1 MNINQKIAKVHLTS
15 RFRQLLVAILSVS
28 FGISMYIAMNSFMA
42 GVNNIQT
49 EITFTS
55 MSHIKIYNDLSEDI
69 TPIISKPKDSNTIL
83 MVNNARNIQY
93 TQGIKNADVIKNEL
107 LNMPEINGVALQLNE
122 KVFIRNGVSNTSAS
136 LSGIETVNENELFET
151 AKYIVEGNLSELD
164 KRSDGIIL
172 GVGLAQTIGVKTGN
186 TISVST
192 SEGVSKTFKIIGL
205 LESGSK
211 GTDKTSAL
219 ISIQTA
225 RQLFSKN
232 KSYATDVLVNTYDYN
247 NARTVAEKVRKLTDY
262 KVESWQ
268 EGNDQLVSSSLLR
281 DILAIAVSLTILIVA
296 GFGIYNIMNMTVNEK
311 IKEIAILKAMGF
323 NGKDVIEIF
332 LTQSVAIGLIGG
344 FVGLFLGNSIV
355 QILDIVPF
363 KIASHNTLPV
373 VYNAKDYIL
382 AFVFGVVITLIAG
395 YLPSRK
401 ASKVDPVEILR
412 G

>member
-1 MNINQKIAKVHLTS
+1 MNTNQKIAKVHLTS

-49 EITFTS
+49 QITFTA
-55 MSHIKIYNDLSEDI
+55 MAHIKIYNDLPANVE
-69 TPIISKPKDSNTIL
+69 PILSIPKDSNTVL

-93 TQGIKNADVIKNEL
+93 TQGIKNADAIKNDI
-107 LNMPEINGVALQLNE
+107 LNMPQITGVALQLNQN
-122 KVFIRNGVSNTSAS
+122 VFIRNGVSKTSAS
-136 LSGIETVNENELFET
+136 LSGIETVNENALFQTSE
-151 AKYIVEGNLSELD
+151 YIIEGDISELD

-172 GVGLAQTIGVKTGN
+172 GTGLARTIGVNTGN
-186 TISVST
+186 TISITT
-192 SEGVSKTFKIIGL
+192 SDDVSKTFKVIGL
-205 LESGSK
+205 IESGNK
-211 GTDKTSAL
+211 GADKTRAL

-232 KSYATDVLVNTYDYN
+232 KSYATDVLVNTNNYN
-247 NARTVAEKVRKLTDY
+247 NARIVSEKISKLTDY

-268 EGNDQLVSSSLLR
+268 EGNAQLVSSSLLR

-323 NGKDVIEIF
+323 NGKDIIEIF

-344 FVGLFLGNSIV
+344 LVGLVLGNIIV
-355 QILDIVPF
+355 QILDSVPF
-363 KIASHNTLPV
+363 NIATLTTLPV
-373 VYNAKDYIL
+373 DYKLRDYIL
-382 AFVFGVVITLIAG
+382 AFLFGVIITLIAG

>member
-1 MNINQKIAKVHLTS
+1 M
-15 RFRQLLVAILSVS
+15 
-28 FGISMYIAMNSFMA
+28 
-42 GVNNIQT
+42 
-49 EITFTS
+49 
-55 MSHIKIYNDLSEDI
+55 EDI
-69 TPIISKPKDSNTIL
+69 TPIVPKPQDDSTIL
-83 MVNNARNIQY
+83 MVNNAKNIQY
-93 TQGIKNADVIKNEL
+93 TEGIKNADAIKDKL
-107 LNMPEINGVALQLNE
+107 LNLSEINGVALQLNE
-122 KVFIRNGVSNTSAS
+122 NVFIRNGVSKTSAS
-136 LSGIETVNENELFET
+136 LSGIETINENELFET
-151 AKYIVEGNLSELD
+151 AKYIIEDNLSELD

-186 TISVST
+186 TIFLTT
-192 SEGVSKTFKIIGL
+192 SDGISKTFKVIGL

-211 GTDKTSAL
+211 GTDKTRAL

-247 NARTVAEKVRKLTDY
+247 NARAVAKKISALTDY

-281 DILAIAVSLTILIVA
+281 DILAISVSLTILIVA

-344 FVGLFLGNSIV
+344 FVGLFLGNGIV

>member
-1 MNINQKIAKVHLTS
+1 
-15 RFRQLLVAILSVS
+15 
-28 FGISMYIAMNSFMA
+28 MYIAMNSFMA

-55 MSHIKIYNDLSEDI
+55 MSHIKIYNDLSEKI
-69 TPIISKPKDSNTIL
+69 APIIPKPKDSNTVL

-93 TQGIKNADVIKNEL
+93 TQGIKNADAIKNEL
-107 LNMPEINGVALQLNE
+107 LNLPEINGVALQLNE

-136 LSGIETVNENELFET
+136 LSGIETVNENKLFET

-192 SEGVSKTFKIIGL
+192 SEGISKTFKIIGL

-211 GTDKTSAL
+211 GADRTRAL

-225 RQLFSKN
+225 RQFFSKN
-232 KSYATDVLVNTYDYN
+232 KSYATDILVNTYDYN
-247 NARTVAEKVRKLTDY
+247 NASEVAEKVRKLTDY

-268 EGNDQLVSSSLLR
+268 EGNGQLVSSSLLR

-344 FVGLFLGNSIV
+344 LVGLFLGNMIV
-355 QILDIVPF
+355 QMLDIVPF

-382 AFVFGVVITLIAG
+382 AFSFGTIITLIAG

>member
-1 MNINQKIAKVHLTS
+1 MNTNQKIAKVHLTS

-55 MSHIKIYNDLSEDI
+55 MSHIKIFNDLSENI
-69 TPIISKPKDSNTIL
+69 TPILPKPKDRNTIL

-93 TQGIKNADVIKNEL
+93 TQGIKNADVIKTKL
-107 LNMPEINGVALQLNE
+107 LNMLEIKGIAFQLNE
-122 KVFIRNGVSNTSAS
+122 NVFIRNGVSKTSAS
-136 LSGIETVNENELFET
+136 LSGIETVNENDLFET
-151 AKYIVEGNLSELD
+151 EKYIIEGDLSELD

-172 GVGLAQTIGVKTGN
+172 GVGLAQKIGVKTGN
-186 TISVST
+186 TISVTT
-192 SEGVSKTFKIIGL
+192 SEDVSKTFKVIGL
-205 LESGSK
+205 IESGNK
-211 GTDKTSAL
+211 GADKTRAL

-247 NARTVAEKVRKLTDY
+247 NARAVAEKVIKLTDY

-268 EGNDQLVSSSLLR
+268 EGNGQLVSSSLLR

-311 IKEIAILKAMGF
+311 IKEIAILKAIGF

-344 FVGLFLGNSIV
+344 LVGLFLGNIIV
-355 QILDIVPF
+355 QMLDIVPF
-363 KIASHNTLPV
+363 TIASHNTLPV
-373 VYNAKDYIL
+373 EYNIKDYIL
-382 AFVFGVVITLIAG
+382 AFSFGTIITLIAG
-395 YLPSRK
+395 YIPSRK

>member
-1 MNINQKIAKVHLTS
+1 MNTNQKIAKVHLTS
-15 RFRQLLVAILSVS
+15 NFRQLFVAILSVS
-28 FGISMYIAMNSFMA
+28 FGISMYVAMNSFMA

-55 MSHIKIYNDLSEDI
+55 MSHIKIFNDLSDTI
-69 TPIISKPKDSNTIL
+69 TPIATKPKDENTIL

-93 TQGIKNADVIKNEL
+93 TQGIKNADIIKTKL

-122 KVFIRNGVSNTSAS
+122 NVFIRNGVSKTSAS
-136 LSGIETVNENELFET
+136 LSGIETVNENDLFEIE
-151 AKYIVEGNLSELD
+151 KYIIEGNLSALD
-164 KRSDGIIL
+164 RRSDGIIL
-172 GVGLAQTIGVKTGN
+172 GSGLAQKIGVKTGN
-186 TISVST
+186 TVSVTT
-192 SEGVSKTFKIIGL
+192 SEDVSKTFKIIGL

-211 GTDKTSAL
+211 GTDKTRAL

-232 KSYATDVLVNTYDYN
+232 KSYATDILVNTYDYN
-247 NARTVAEKVRKLTDY
+247 NARVVAEKVRKLTDY
-262 KVESWQ
+262 KVASWQ
-268 EGNDQLVSSSLLR
+268 EGNGQLVSSSLLR

-344 FVGLFLGNSIV
+344 FVGLFLGNIIV
-355 QILDIVPF
+355 QILDTVPF
-363 KIASHNTLPV
+363 TIASHNTLPV
-373 VYNAKDYIL
+373 EYNIKDYIL
-382 AFVFGVVITLIAG
+382 AFSFGTIITLIAG

-401 ASKVDPVEILR
+401 AAKVDPVEILR

>member
-1 MNINQKIAKVHLTS
+1 MNTNQKIAKVHLTS
-15 RFRQLLVAILSVS
+15 RFRQLLVAVLSVC

-55 MSHIKIYNDLSEDI
+55 MSHIKIYNDLVEDI
-69 TPIISKPKDSNTIL
+69 TSIVPKPQDDSTIL
-83 MVNNARNIQY
+83 MVNNAKNIQY
-93 TQGIKNADVIKNEL
+93 TEGIKNADAIKDKL
-107 LNMPEINGVALQLNE
+107 LNLSEINGVALQLNE
-122 KVFIRNGVSNTSAS
+122 NVFIRNGVSKASAS
-136 LSGIETVNENELFET
+136 LSGIETINENELFET
-151 AKYIVEGNLSELD
+151 AKYIIEGNLSELD
-164 KRSDGIIL
+164 RRSDGIIL

-186 TISVST
+186 TIFLTT
-192 SEGVSKTFKIIGL
+192 SDGISKTFKVIGL

-211 GTDKTSAL
+211 GTDKTRAL

-247 NARTVAEKVRKLTDY
+247 NARAVAKKISALTDY

-281 DILAIAVSLTILIVA
+281 DILAISVSLTILIVA

-344 FVGLFLGNSIV
+344 FVGLFLGNGIV

>member
-1 MNINQKIAKVHLTS
+1 MNTNQKIAKVHLTS

-247 NARTVAEKVRKLTDY
+247 NAKTVAEKVRKLTDY

-344 FVGLFLGNSIV
+344 FVGLFLGNVIV
-355 QILDIVPF
+355 QMLDIVPF

-373 VYNAKDYIL
+373 VYNVKDYIL
-382 AFVFGVVITLIAG
+382 AFSFGAIITLIAG

>member
-1 MNINQKIAKVHLTS
+1 MNTNQKIAKVHLTS

-55 MSHIKIYNDLSEDI
+55 MSHIKIFNDLSENI
-69 TPIISKPKDSNTIL
+69 TPILPKPKDRNTIL

-93 TQGIKNADVIKNEL
+93 TQGIKNADVIKTKL
-107 LNMPEINGVALQLNE
+107 LNMLEIKGIALQLNE
-122 KVFIRNGVSNTSAS
+122 NVFIRNGVSKTSAS
-136 LSGIETVNENELFET
+136 LSGIETVNENDLFET
-151 AKYIVEGNLSELD
+151 EKYIIEGDLSELD

-172 GVGLAQTIGVKTGN
+172 GVGLAQKIGVKTGN
-186 TISVST
+186 TISITT
-192 SEGVSKTFKIIGL
+192 SEDVSKTFKVIGL
-205 LESGSK
+205 IESGNK
-211 GTDKTSAL
+211 GADKTRAL

-247 NARTVAEKVRKLTDY
+247 NAKAVAEKVIKLTDY

-268 EGNDQLVSSSLLR
+268 EGNGQLVSSSLLR

-311 IKEIAILKAMGF
+311 IKEIAILKAIGF

-344 FVGLFLGNSIV
+344 LVGLFLGNIIV
-355 QILDIVPF
+355 QMLDIVPF
-363 KIASHNTLPV
+363 TIASHNTLPV
-373 VYNAKDYIL
+373 EYNIKDYIL
-382 AFVFGVVITLIAG
+382 AFSFGTIITLIAG
-395 YLPSRK
+395 YIPSRK

>member
-1 MNINQKIAKVHLTS
+1 MNTNQKIAKVHLTS
-15 RFRQLLVAILSVS
+15 RFKQLLVAILSVS

-49 EITFTS
+49 QITFTA
-55 MSHIKIYNDLSEDI
+55 MAHIKIYNDLPANVE
-69 TPIISKPKDSNTIL
+69 PILSIPKDSNTIL

-93 TQGIKNADVIKNEL
+93 TQGIKNADAIKNEI
-107 LNMPEINGVALQLNE
+107 LNMPEITGVALQLNQN
-122 KVFIRNGVSNTSAS
+122 VFIRNGISKTSAS
-136 LSGIETVNENELFET
+136 LSGIETVNENALFQTSE
-151 AKYIVEGNLSELD
+151 YIIEGDISELD

-172 GVGLAQTIGVKTGN
+172 GTGLARTIGVNTGN
-186 TISVST
+186 TISITT
-192 SEGVSKTFKIIGL
+192 SDDVSKTFKVIGL
-205 LESGSK
+205 IESGNK
-211 GTDKTSAL
+211 GADKTRAL

-232 KSYATDVLVNTYDYN
+232 KSYATDVLVNTNNYN
-247 NARTVAEKVRKLTDY
+247 NARVVSEKISKLTDY
-262 KVESWQ
+262 KIESWQ
-268 EGNDQLVSSSLLR
+268 EGNAQLVSSSLLR

-344 FVGLFLGNSIV
+344 LVGLVLGNIIV
-355 QILDIVPF
+355 QILDSVPF
-363 KIASHNTLPV
+363 NIATLTTLPV
-373 VYNAKDYIL
+373 DYKLRDYIL
-382 AFVFGVVITLIAG
+382 AFLFGVIITLIAG
-395 YLPSRK
+395 YIPSRK

>member
-1 MNINQKIAKVHLTS
+1 MNTNQKIAKVHLTS

-28 FGISMYIAMNSFMA
+28 FGTSMYIAMNSFMA
-42 GVNNIQT
+42 GVNNIQN

-69 TPIISKPKDSNTIL
+69 TPILPKPKGESTIL

-93 TQGIKNADVIKNEL
+93 TEGIKNADTIKNEL
-107 LNMPEINGVALQLNE
+107 LNISEINGVALQLNE
-122 KVFIRNGVSNTSAS
+122 NVFIRNGVSKTSAS

-151 AKYIVEGNLSELD
+151 AKYIIDGDLNELE
-164 KRSDGIIL
+164 KRADGIIL

-186 TISVST
+186 TISVTT
-192 SEGVSKTFKIIGL
+192 SDGVSKTFKIIGL

-211 GTDKTSAL
+211 GADRTRAL

-232 KSYATDVLVNTYDYN
+232 KSYATDILANTYDYN
-247 NARTVAEKVRKLTDY
+247 NASEVAEKARKLTDY

-268 EGNDQLVSSSLLR
+268 EGNGQLVSSSLLR

-332 LTQSVAIGLIGG
+332 LTQSVAIGFIGG
-344 FVGLFLGNSIV
+344 LVGLFLGNMIV
-355 QILDIVPF
+355 QMLDIVPF

-382 AFVFGVVITLIAG
+382 AFSFGTIITLIAG

>member
-1 MNINQKIAKVHLTS
+1 MNTNQKIAKVHLTS

-69 TPIISKPKDSNTIL
+69 TPISSKPKDSNTIL

-93 TQGIKNADVIKNEL
+93 TEGIKNADAIKNEL

-122 KVFIRNGVSNTSAS
+122 NVFIRNGVSKTSAS
-136 LSGIETVNENELFET
+136 LSGIETVNENDLFET
-151 AKYIVEGNLSELD
+151 EKYIIEGDLSELD

-172 GVGLAQTIGVKTGN
+172 GLGLAQKIGVKTGN
-186 TISVST
+186 TISVTT
-192 SEGVSKTFKIIGL
+192 SEDVSKTFKVIGL
-205 LESGSK
+205 IESGNK
-211 GTDKTSAL
+211 GADKTRAL

-247 NARTVAEKVRKLTDY
+247 NARAVAEKVIKLTDY

-268 EGNDQLVSSSLLR
+268 EGNGQLVSSSLLR

-344 FVGLFLGNSIV
+344 LVGLFLGNIIV
-355 QILDIVPF
+355 QMLDIVPF
-363 KIASHNTLPV
+363 TIASHNTLPV
-373 VYNAKDYIL
+373 EYNIKDYIL
-382 AFVFGVVITLIAG
+382 AFSFGTIITLIAG

>member
-1 MNINQKIAKVHLTS
+1 
-15 RFRQLLVAILSVS
+15 
-28 FGISMYIAMNSFMA
+28 MYIAMNSFMA

-55 MSHIKIYNDLSEDI
+55 MSHIKIYNDLVEDI
-69 TPIISKPKDSNTIL
+69 TSIVPKPQDDSTIL
-83 MVNNARNIQY
+83 MVNNAKNIQY
-93 TQGIKNADVIKNEL
+93 TEGIKNADAIKDKL
-107 LNMPEINGVALQLNE
+107 LNLSEINGVALQLNE
-122 KVFIRNGVSNTSAS
+122 NVFIRNGVSKTSAS
-136 LSGIETVNENELFET
+136 LSGIETINENELFET
-151 AKYIVEGNLSELD
+151 AKYIIEDNLSELD

-186 TISVST
+186 TIFLTT
-192 SEGVSKTFKIIGL
+192 SDGISKTFKVIGL

-211 GTDKTSAL
+211 GTDKTRAL

-247 NARTVAEKVRKLTDY
+247 NARAVAKKISALTDY

-281 DILAIAVSLTILIVA
+281 DILAISVSLTILIVA

-344 FVGLFLGNSIV
+344 FVGLFLGNGIV

>member
-1 MNINQKIAKVHLTS
+1 MNTNQKIAKVHLTS
-15 RFRQLLVAILSVS
+15 RFRQLLVAVLSVC

-55 MSHIKIYNDLSEDI
+55 MSHIKIYNDLVEDI
-69 TPIISKPKDSNTIL
+69 TSIVPKPQDDSTIL
-83 MVNNARNIQY
+83 MVNNAKNIQY
-93 TQGIKNADVIKNEL
+93 TEGIKNADAIKDKL
-107 LNMPEINGVALQLNE
+107 LNLSEINGVALQLNE
-122 KVFIRNGVSNTSAS
+122 NVFIRNGVSKTSAS
-136 LSGIETVNENELFET
+136 LSGIETINENELFET
-151 AKYIVEGNLSELD
+151 AKYIIEGNLSELD

-186 TISVST
+186 TIFLTT
-192 SEGVSKTFKIIGL
+192 SDGISKTFKVIGL

-211 GTDKTSAL
+211 GTDKTRAL

-232 KSYATDVLVNTYDYN
+232 RSYATDVLVNTYDYN
-247 NARTVAEKVRKLTDY
+247 NARSVAKKISSLTDY

-281 DILAIAVSLTILIVA
+281 DILAISVSLTILIVA

-344 FVGLFLGNSIV
+344 FVGLFLGNGIV

-363 KIASHNTLPV
+363 KIASINTLPV
-373 VYNAKDYIL
+373 VYNVKDYIL

>member
-28 FGISMYIAMNSFMA
+28 FGISMYIAMNSFIA

-344 FVGLFLGNSIV
+344 FVGLFLGNVIV
-355 QILDIVPF
+355 QMLDIVPF

-373 VYNAKDYIL
+373 VYNVKDYIL
-382 AFVFGVVITLIAG
+382 AFSFGVIITLIAG

>member
-1 MNINQKIAKVHLTS
+1 MNTNQKIAKVHLTS

-323 NGKDVIEIF
+323 NGKDVVEIF

-344 FVGLFLGNSIV
+344 FVGLFLGNVIV
-355 QILDIVPF
+355 QMLDIVPF

-373 VYNAKDYIL
+373 VYNVKDYIL
-382 AFVFGVVITLIAG
+382 AFSFGVIITLIAG

>member
-1 MNINQKIAKVHLTS
+1 MNTNQKIAKVHLTS
-15 RFRQLLVAILSVS
+15 RFRQLLVAVLSVC

-55 MSHIKIYNDLSEDI
+55 MSHIKIYNDLVEDI
-69 TPIISKPKDSNTIL
+69 TSIVPKPQDESTIL
-83 MVNNARNIQY
+83 MVNNAKNIQY
-93 TQGIKNADVIKNEL
+93 TEGIKNADAIKDKL
-107 LNMPEINGVALQLNE
+107 LNLSEINGVALQLNE
-122 KVFIRNGVSNTSAS
+122 NVFIRNGVSKTSAS
-136 LSGIETVNENELFET
+136 LSGIETINENELFET
-151 AKYIVEGNLSELD
+151 AKYIIEGNLSELD
-164 KRSDGIIL
+164 RRSDGIIL

-186 TISVST
+186 TIFLTT
-192 SEGVSKTFKIIGL
+192 SDGISKTFKVIGL

-211 GTDKTSAL
+211 SADKTRAL

-232 KSYATDVLVNTYDYN
+232 RSYATDVLVNTYDYN
-247 NARTVAEKVRKLTDY
+247 NARAVAKKISALTDY

-281 DILAIAVSLTILIVA
+281 DILAISVSLTILIVA

-332 LTQSVAIGLIGG
+332 LTQSLAIGLIGG
-344 FVGLFLGNSIV
+344 FVGLFLGNGIV

>member
-1 MNINQKIAKVHLTS
+1 MNTNQKIAKVHLTS
-15 RFRQLLVAILSVS
+15 RFRQLLVAVLSVC

-55 MSHIKIYNDLSEDI
+55 MSHIKIDNDLSKDI
-69 TPIISKPKDSNTIL
+69 TPILPKPKGESTIL
-83 MVNNARNIQY
+83 MVNNIRNIQY
-93 TQGIKNADVIKNEL
+93 TEGIKNADAIRDEL
-107 LNMPEINGVALQLNE
+107 LNMPKVNGVALQLNE
-122 KVFIRNGVSNTSAS
+122 NVFIRNGVSKTSAS
-136 LSGIETVNENELFET
+136 LSGIESINENKLFET
-151 AKYIVEGNLSELD
+151 AKYITEGDLSELD

-172 GVGLAQTIGVKTGN
+172 GVGLARTIGVITGN
-186 TISVST
+186 TISVTT
-192 SEGVSKTFKIIGL
+192 SDGVSKTFKILGL
-205 LESGSK
+205 LETGSK
-211 GTDKTSAL
+211 GTDKTRAL
-219 ISIQTA
+219 ISIQSA

-247 NARTVAEKVRKLTDY
+247 NARSVAEKVRKHTDY

-281 DILAIAVSLTILIVA
+281 GILAIAVSLTILIVA

-311 IKEIAILKAMGF
+311 IKEIAILKAIGF

-344 FVGLFLGNSIV
+344 FVGLFLGNGIV

-363 KIASHNTLPV
+363 KIASLNTLPV
-373 VYNAKDYIL
+373 VYNVKDYVL
-382 AFVFGVVITLIAG
+382 AFVFGVIITLIAG

>member
-1 MNINQKIAKVHLTS
+1 MNTNQKIAKVHLTS

-28 FGISMYIAMNSFMA
+28 FGTSMYIAMNSFMA
-42 GVNNIQT
+42 GVNNIQN

-69 TPIISKPKDSNTIL
+69 TPILPKPKGESTIL

-93 TQGIKNADVIKNEL
+93 TEGIKNADTIKNEL
-107 LNMPEINGVALQLNE
+107 LNISEINGVALQLNE
-122 KVFIRNGVSNTSAS
+122 NVFIRNGVSKTSAS

-151 AKYIVEGNLSELD
+151 AKYIIDGDLNELD

-192 SEGVSKTFKIIGL
+192 SEGISKTFKIIGL

-211 GTDKTSAL
+211 GADRTRAL

-232 KSYATDVLVNTYDYN
+232 KSYATDILVNTYDYN
-247 NARTVAEKVRKLTDY
+247 NASEVAEKVRKLTDY

-268 EGNDQLVSSSLLR
+268 EGNGQLVSSSLLR

-344 FVGLFLGNSIV
+344 LVGLFLGNMIV
-355 QILDIVPF
+355 QMLDIVPF

-382 AFVFGVVITLIAG
+382 AFSFGTIITLIAG

>member
-1 MNINQKIAKVHLTS
+1 MNTNQKIATVHLTS
-15 RFRQLLVAILSVS
+15 RIRQLLVAVLSVS

-49 EITFTS
+49 EITFTT
-55 MSHIKIYNDLSEDI
+55 MSHIKIYNDLADDI
-69 TPIISKPKDSNTIL
+69 TPIVPEPKDRNTIL

-93 TQGIKNADVIKNEL
+93 TKGIKNADAIKIKL
-107 LNMPEINGVALQLNE
+107 LDMPEINGVTLQLNE
-122 KVFIRNGVSNTSAS
+122 NVFIRNGISKTSAS
-136 LSGIETVNENELFET
+136 LSGIETADENELFET
-151 AKYIVEGNLSELD
+151 AKYVIDGDLGELD

-186 TISVST
+186 TISVTT
-192 SEGVSKTFKIIGL
+192 SDGVSKTFKIIGL

-211 GTDKTSAL
+211 VTDKTRAL
-219 ISIQTA
+219 VSMQTA

-232 KSYATDVLVNTYDYN
+232 RSYATDVLVNTYDYN
-247 NARTVAEKVRKLTDY
+247 NARAVAKKINHLTDY

-296 GFGIYNIMNMTVNEK
+296 GFGIYNIMNMTANEK

-332 LTQSVAIGLIGG
+332 LTQSVAIGFIGG
-344 FVGLFLGNSIV
+344 LVGLVLGNVIV
-355 QILDIVPF
+355 QMLDIVPF
-363 KIASHNTLPV
+363 KIASENTLPV
-373 VYNAKDYIL
+373 AYRLKDYIL
-382 AFVFGVVITLIAG
+382 AFSFGLIITLIAG

>member
-192 SEGVSKTFKIIGL
+192 SEGVSKTFKIIWL

-344 FVGLFLGNSIV
+344 FVGLFLGNVIV
-355 QILDIVPF
+355 QMLDIVPF

-373 VYNAKDYIL
+373 VYNVKDYIL
-382 AFVFGVVITLIAG
+382 AFSFGVIITLIAG

>member
-1 MNINQKIAKVHLTS
+1 MNTNQKIAKVHLTS

-55 MSHIKIYNDLSEDI
+55 MSHIKIFNDLSENI
-69 TPIISKPKDSNTIL
+69 TPILPKPKDRNTIL

-93 TQGIKNADVIKNEL
+93 TQGIKNADVIKTKL
-107 LNMPEINGVALQLNE
+107 LNMPKIKGIALQLNE
-122 KVFIRNGVSNTSAS
+122 NVFIRNGVSKTSAS
-136 LSGIETVNENELFET
+136 LSGIETVNENDLFET
-151 AKYIVEGNLSELD
+151 EKYIIEGDLSELD

-172 GVGLAQTIGVKTGN
+172 GVGLAQKIGVKTGN
-186 TISVST
+186 TISVTT
-192 SEGVSKTFKIIGL
+192 SEDVSKTFKVIGL
-205 LESGSK
+205 IESGNK
-211 GTDKTSAL
+211 GADKTRAL

-247 NARTVAEKVRKLTDY
+247 NARAVAEKVIKLTDY

-268 EGNDQLVSSSLLR
+268 EGNGQLVSSSLLR

-311 IKEIAILKAMGF
+311 IKEIAILKAIGF

-344 FVGLFLGNSIV
+344 LVGLFLGNIIV
-355 QILDIVPF
+355 QMLDIVPF
-363 KIASHNTLPV
+363 TIASHNTLPV
-373 VYNAKDYIL
+373 EYNIKDYIL
-382 AFVFGVVITLIAG
+382 AFSFGTIITLIAG
-395 YLPSRK
+395 YIPSRK

>member
-1 MNINQKIAKVHLTS
+1 MNTNQKIAKVHLTS
-15 RFRQLLVAILSVS
+15 RFRQLLVAVLSVC

-55 MSHIKIYNDLSEDI
+55 MSHIKIYNDLVEDI
-69 TPIISKPKDSNTIL
+69 TSIVPKPQDESTIL
-83 MVNNARNIQY
+83 MVNNAKNIQY
-93 TQGIKNADVIKNEL
+93 TEGIKNADAIKDKL
-107 LNMPEINGVALQLNE
+107 LNLSEINGVALQLNE
-122 KVFIRNGVSNTSAS
+122 NVFIRNGVSKTSAS
-136 LSGIETVNENELFET
+136 LSGIETINENELFET
-151 AKYIVEGNLSELD
+151 AKYIIEDNLSELD

-186 TISVST
+186 TIFLTT
-192 SEGVSKTFKIIGL
+192 SDGISKTFKVIGL

-211 GTDKTSAL
+211 GTDKTRAL

-232 KSYATDVLVNTYDYN
+232 RSYATDVLVNTYDYN
-247 NARTVAEKVRKLTDY
+247 NARAVAKKISALTDY

-281 DILAIAVSLTILIVA
+281 DILAISVSLTILIVA

-344 FVGLFLGNSIV
+344 FVGLFLGNGIV

>member
-1 MNINQKIAKVHLTS
+1 MNTNQKIAKVHLTS

-55 MSHIKIYNDLSEDI
+55 MSHIKIFNDLSENI
-69 TPIISKPKDSNTIL
+69 TPILPKPKDRNTIL

-93 TQGIKNADVIKNEL
+93 TQGIKNADVIKTKL
-107 LNMPEINGVALQLNE
+107 LNMLEIKGIALQLNE
-122 KVFIRNGVSNTSAS
+122 NVFIRNGVSKTSAS
-136 LSGIETVNENELFET
+136 LSGIETVNENDLFET
-151 AKYIVEGNLSELD
+151 EKYIIEGDLSELD

-172 GVGLAQTIGVKTGN
+172 GVGLAQKIGVKTGN
-186 TISVST
+186 TISVTT
-192 SEGVSKTFKIIGL
+192 SEDVSKTFKVIGL
-205 LESGSK
+205 IESGNK
-211 GTDKTSAL
+211 GADKTRAL

-247 NARTVAEKVRKLTDY
+247 NARAVAEKVIKLTDY

-268 EGNDQLVSSSLLR
+268 EGNGQLVSSSLLR

-344 FVGLFLGNSIV
+344 FVGLFLGNIIV

-363 KIASHNTLPV
+363 TIASHNTLPV
-373 VYNAKDYIL
+373 EYNIKDYIL
-382 AFVFGVVITLIAG
+382 AFSFGTIITLIAG